1 MKTILLKNVNIIDG
15 KLESPI
21 LKQKD
26 ILIEDGR
33 ITKIGDDISHSEKV
47 IDLTGKYVMPGLI
60 NLHVHTPSSGKVSKK
75 KLGDQSKLVKFIL
88 SNPITKQIGIGLCH
102 SNVKKALYSGV
113 TTIRAVGGIGDVD
126 SILRNKIN
134 AGKKVGPRMIV
145 ANTAIGVIGGHMDGT
160 VAKGITTP
168 EEAVALAKK
177 QIEDGA
183 DIIKLMIT
191 GGIIDSGER
200 GITGVLKMSPE
211 MVKAVCDFAHEN
223 GKIVSAHV
231 EGSEGMKVAIENGV
245 DSIEHSAETSKELLI
260 KLKNRNGVC
269 VATLS
274 PAVPFAYIDPEVLG
288 YGKVAQYNTKIF
300 MKSMISNIETC
311 LKLGINVGLGAD
323 TGCPNVTHYNFYRE
337 LVYFNRFIKDATPE
351 LAIHLATLGNA
362 KIAGIEKEIGSI
374 EEGKFAD
381 LIVLNSNPIE
391 DLNVLGN
398 PCFVMKEGKIFH
410 NKVKKISSVEDA
422 LNSIK
427 F

>member
-15 KLESPI
+15 KFESPI
-21 LKQKD
+21 SKQKD

-33 ITKIGDDISHSEKV
+33 ITKIGYNIPQSGKV

-88 SNPITKQIGIGLCH
+88 SNPITKQIGIALCH
-102 SNVKKALYSGV
+102 SNVKNALYSGV

-177 QIEDGA
+177 QIEDGV
-183 DIIKLMIT
+183 DILKLMIT

-211 MVKAVCDFAHEN
+211 IVKAVCDFAHEN

-260 KLKNRNGVC
+260 KLKNRNGAC
-269 VATLS
+269 VVTLS

-288 YGKVAQYNTKIF
+288 YGEVAQYNTKVF

-362 KIAGIEKEIGSI
+362 KIAGIEKETGSI
-374 EEGKFAD
+374 EKDKFAD
-381 LIVLNSNPIE
+381 LIVLDSNPVE
-391 DLNVLGN
+391 DLNVLAK
-398 PCFVMKEGKIFH
+398 PYFVMKEGKIFH
-410 NKVKKISSVEDA
+410 NKVKKISSVEDD

>member
-1 MKTILLKNVNIIDG
+1 MKTILLKNVNVIDG
-15 KLESPI
+15 KFDSPI
-21 LKQKD
+21 SKQKD

-33 ITKIGDDISHSEKV
+33 ITKIGDNIPQCGKV

-88 SNPITKQIGIGLCH
+88 SNPITKQIGIALCH
-102 SNVKKALYSGV
+102 SNVKNALYSGV

-260 KLKNRNGVC
+260 KLKNRNGAC
-269 VATLS
+269 VVTLS

-288 YGKVAQYNTKIF
+288 YGEVAQYNTKVF

-337 LVYFNRFIKDATPE
+337 LVYLNRFIKDATPE

-362 KIAGIEKEIGSI
+362 KIAGIEKETGSI
-374 EEGKFAD
+374 EEDKFAD
-381 LIVLNSNPIE
+381 LIVLDSNPIE
-391 DLNVLGN
+391 DLSVLAN

-410 NKVKKISSVEDA
+410 NRVKKISRVEDA

>member
-1 MKTILLKNVNIIDG
+1 MKTILLKDVNVIDG
-15 KLESPI
+15 KFDSPI

-33 ITKIGDDISHSEKV
+33 ITKIGDNIPRCGKV

-88 SNPITKQIGIGLCH
+88 SNPITKQIGIALCH
-102 SNVKKALYSGV
+102 SNVKNALYSGV

-245 DSIEHSAETSKELLI
+245 DSIEHSAETNKELLI
-260 KLKNRNGVC
+260 KLKNRNGAC
-269 VATLS
+269 VVTLS

-288 YGKVAQYNTKIF
+288 YGEVAQYNTKVF

-362 KIAGIEKEIGSI
+362 KIAGIEKETGSI
-374 EEGKFAD
+374 EEDKFAD
-381 LIVLNSNPIE
+381 LIILNSNPIE
-391 DLNVLGN
+391 DLSVFAN

-410 NKVKKISSVEDA
+410 KKVKKISSVEDA

>member
-15 KLESPI
+15 RFESPI

-26 ILIEDGR
+26 ILIEGGR
-33 ITKIGDDISHSEKV
+33 ITEIGDNIPHCGKV

-88 SNPITKQIGIGLCH
+88 SNPITKQIGIALCH
-102 SNVKKALYSGV
+102 SNVKNALYSGV

-134 AGKKVGPRMIV
+134 ASKKVGPRMIV

-200 GITGVLKMSPE
+200 GITGVLKMSSE

-260 KLKNRNGVC
+260 KLKNRNGAC
-269 VATLS
+269 VVTLS

-288 YGKVAQYNTKIF
+288 YGEVAQYNTKIF

-362 KIAGIEKEIGSI
+362 KIAGIEKETGSI
-374 EEGKFAD
+374 EEDKFAD
-381 LIVLNSNPIE
+381 LIVLNSNPVE
-391 DLNVLGN
+391 DLSVLAN